1 MARKRTGRGQ
11 SRFDQLSR
19 IFKAKAITDSALTQ
33 KQSNFRGKRSF
44 PTDVS
49 PLLVLASLNATESAI
64 SHSMVQR
71 IDEQTE
77 AARDMSMRGEST
89 EVAQPSRFSPDVT
102 CFALRHH
109 NLNGG
114 VQSMLKGEIEGGMD
128 RKHLGSKKQQTNL
141 VKRKD
146 PTKPEGPGEPVNAGN
161 TAELAE
167 SEEQRDDAEEPR
179 YEVEEII
186 SHRIK
191 NKTEVELEAR
201 WNGCSK
207 PTYVDERTIQEDYP
221 LVLYTYWELR
231 GGREEATGINLFHV
245 FQIRR
250 WKVKDEKL
258 QLLVQWVG
266 YPPKDSTWEL
276 AWRVEKFATEMHG
289 AYLKTHR
296 AARSVWE
303 KEESKTRI

>member
-1 MARKRTGRGQ
+1 MARKRTERGN
-11 SRFDQLSR
+11 SRLDQLSR

-64 SHSMVQR
+64 SHSMGQR

-77 AARDMSMRGEST
+77 AARDMTMRGEST
-89 EVAQPSRFSPDVT
+89 EVAQPPSFGPDVT
-102 CFALRHH
+102 CFALRNH
-109 NLNGG
+109 NLDGR

-128 RKHLGSKKQQTNL
+128 RKHLESKKQQTNL
-141 VKRKD
+141 VKKKD
-146 PTKPEGPGEPVNAGN
+146 PSKLEGLGEPVDVGN
-161 TAELAE
+161 IAELAA

-179 YEVEEII
+179 YEVKEII

-191 NKTEVELEAR
+191 NKTEIELETR

-207 PTYVDERTIQEDYP
+207 PTFVDERTIQEDYP
-221 LVLYTYWELR
+221 LVLYAYWELR

-250 WKVKDEKL
+250 WRAKDKQL
-258 QLLVQWVG
+258 QFLVQWVG

-296 AARSVWE
+296 AARSAWE
-303 KEESKTRI
+303 KEESKAQT

>member
-11 SRFDQLSR
+11 SRLDQLSR
-19 IFKAKAITDSALTQ
+19 IFKAKAIADSALTQ

-49 PLLVLASLNATESAI
+49 PLRVLASLNATESAI
-64 SHSMVQR
+64 SRSMGQR
-71 IDEQTE
+71 RDENTE
-77 AARDMSMRGEST
+77 APRDMTMRGEST
-89 EVAQPSRFSPDVT
+89 EFAQPPRFGLDVT
-102 CFALRHH
+102 CFARRNH
-109 NLNGG
+109 NLDGG
-114 VQSMLKGEIEGGMD
+114 VQSMLNGEIEGGMD
-128 RKHLGSKKQQTNL
+128 RKYLGSKKQQTNS

-146 PTKPEGPGEPVNAGN
+146 PSKPEGLGEPVDAGN

-179 YEVEEII
+179 YEVDEII

-191 NKTEVELEAR
+191 NTTEVELGTR

-207 PTYVDERTIQEDYP
+207 PTFVDERTIQQDYP
-221 LVLYTYWELR
+221 FVLYDYWELR
-231 GGREEATGINLFHV
+231 GGREEATGISLFHV

-250 WKVKDEKL
+250 WKIKNKKL
-258 QLLVQWVG
+258 QFLVQWVG

-276 AWRVEKFATEMHG
+276 AWRVEKFATEMHR
-289 AYLKTHR
+289 AYLKTHS
-296 AARSVWE
+296 AARSAWE
-303 KEESKTRI
+303 KEESKTQT

>member
-11 SRFDQLSR
+11 SRLDQLSR

-33 KQSNFRGKRSF
+33 KQANFRGKRSF

-64 SHSMVQR
+64 SHSIGQR

-77 AARDMSMRGEST
+77 AARDMTMRGEST
-89 EVAQPSRFSPDVT
+89 EVAQPPRLGPDVT
-102 CFALRHH
+102 CFALRNH
-109 NLNGG
+109 NLDGG
-114 VQSMLKGEIEGGMD
+114 VQLTLKGEIEGGMD
-128 RKHLGSKKQQTNL
+128 RKHLGSKKRQTKL
-141 VKRKD
+141 VKRKG
-146 PTKPEGPGEPVNAGN
+146 PSMPEGPEEPVDVGN

-167 SEEQRDDAEEPR
+167 SEEQRNDAEEPR
-179 YEVEEII
+179 YEFYEII

-191 NKTEVELEAR
+191 NKTEVELETR

-207 PTYVDERTIQEDYP
+207 PTFVDESTIQEDYP
-221 LVLYTYWELR
+221 LVLYAYWKLR

-258 QLLVQWVG
+258 QFLVQWVG
-266 YPPKDSTWEL
+266 YPLKDSTWEL
-276 AWRVEKFATEMHG
+276 AWRVEKFAKEMHG

-296 AARSVWE
+296 AARSAWK
-303 KEESKTRI
+303 KEENKTQT

>member
-49 PLLVLASLNATESAI
+49 PLLLLASLNATESAI
-64 SHSMVQR
+64 SRSMVQR

-89 EVAQPSRFSPDVT
+89 EVAQPSRFGPDVT

-114 VQSMLKGEIEGGMD
+114 VQSMLKGGIEGGMD
-128 RKHLGSKKQQTNL
+128 RKSLGSKKQQTNL

-303 KEESKTRI
+303 KEERKTRI